1 MAGSQNFSEVC
12 IYIRIGSQ
20 NFSEVCIYIRIGSQ
34 IFENHRYMRNP
45 FFDVL
50 RITVMAPRNHLGKV
64 RL

>member
-1 MAGSQNFSEVC
+1 MDGYMA
-12 IYIRIGSQ
+12 GSQ